1 MFSLNHSCVGRST
14 HGSGT
19 AGAHMEYVTRESA
32 CTEVLGQNMPV
43 PRPGRVRR
51 TRAWIDRQEQADRK
65 NARVIDKIMLALPR
79 ELDAER
85 RVELVRRF
93 AEELTGGQTPWLAA
107 FHDKGKDQHNPHC
120 HFVLRDRHVETGKR
134 VAALSEKGSTER
146 VRQLWERL
154 ANDALAQAGSAT
166 RIDRRSLAAQRADKL
181 DQAKRCE
188 AQDPDR
194 AARLRAEAQDLDR
207 APQGHLGPKARAVK
221 AEGRH
226 STKIARIEEAQEAR
240 RRAESAQEAQKA
252 REATRAAQE
261 AERAL
266 KAAQIAAES
275 RERARR
281 EEEGAAER
289 RRAALEAR
297 KAWEAAQGAKRAD
310 RALTAAQDALRASQG
325 ELGRAARNRDAAA
338 EILAGRREL
347 MTGRPKPT
355 GEPYALPPRAGPRLT
370 EAEIAEAE
378 HRAFCCDD
386 DGHECIPYPPP
397 IPQDYSDPDAYRRA
411 RAAWEDAERARIE
424 WAAREKHAAWT
435 EHLPELRRQ
444 LGATERAQVILAQAL
459 EAARSIFDWMRER
472 VATAR
477 GTLGA
482 DHETAQAMQADW
494 LDAIADHPR
503 THGAVRTAALD
514 RARDL
519 DRQTAPIWDE
529 GARLWQE
536 VEHRRQHRRQLDRT
550 RRYDPGPGGPSGP

>member
-32 CTEVLGQNMPV
+32 CTVVMGQNMPV

-79 ELDAER
+79 DLDAER
-85 RVELVRRF
+85 RVELIRRF
-93 AEELTGGQTPWLAA
+93 AQELTGGQTPWLAA

-120 HFVLRDRHVETGKR
+120 HFVLRDRHVDTGKR
-134 VAALSEKGSTER
+134 VVGMSEKGSTER
-146 VRQLWERL
+146 VRRLWERL
-154 ANDALAQAGSAT
+154 ANDALARAGSAT

-181 DQAKRCE
+181 DQAARCQ
-188 AQDPDR
+188 ARDPDR
-194 AARLRAEAQDLDR
+194 AATLRAEAQDLDR
-207 APQGHLGPKARAVK
+207 APQAHLGPKARAVK

-240 RRAESAQEAQKA
+240 RRAERAQEARKA
-252 REATRAAQE
+252 REAARRAQE
-261 AERAL
+261 AETAL
-266 KAAQIAAES
+266 RAAQIAAES

-310 RALTAAQDALRASQG
+310 SALTAAQDALRASQG

-355 GEPYALPPRAGPRLT
+355 GEPYALPPRAGPRPT
-370 EAEIAEAE
+370 EEEIAEAE
-378 HRAFCCDD
+378 HQAFCCDD

-397 IPQDYSDPDAYRRA
+397 IPQDHGDDDAYRSA

-424 WAAREKHAAWT
+424 RAAREKHAAWT
-435 EHLPELRRQ
+435 EHLPELRRR
-444 LGATERAQVILAQAL
+444 LGATERAQVVLAQAL

-519 DRQTAPIWDE
+519 DRQADPIWDE

-536 VEHRRQHRRQLDRT
+536 VEHRRRHRPDHA

>member
-1 MFSLNHSCVGRST
+1 M
-14 HGSGT
+14 
-19 AGAHMEYVTRESA
+19 
-32 CTEVLGQNMPV
+32 
-43 PRPGRVRR
+43 
-51 TRAWIDRQEQADRK
+51 
-65 NARVIDKIMLALPR
+65 
-79 ELDAER
+79 
-85 RVELVRRF
+85 
-93 AEELTGGQTPWLAA
+93 
-107 FHDKGKDQHNPHC
+107 
-120 HFVLRDRHVETGKR
+120 
-134 VAALSEKGSTER
+134 
-146 VRQLWERL
+146 
-154 ANDALAQAGSAT
+154 
-166 RIDRRSLAAQRADKL
+166 
-181 DQAKRCE
+181 
-188 AQDPDR
+188 
-194 AARLRAEAQDLDR
+194 
-207 APQGHLGPKARAVK
+207 
-221 AEGRH
+221 
-226 STKIARIEEAQEAR
+226 
-240 RRAESAQEAQKA
+240 
-252 REATRAAQE
+252 AQE

-266 KAAQIAAES
+266 RDAQIAAES

-355 GEPYALPPRAGPRLT
+355 GEPYTLPPRAGPRPT
-370 EAEIAEAE
+370 EEEIAEAE
-378 HRAFCCDD
+378 HHAFCCDD

-397 IPQDYSDPDAYRRA
+397 IPQDYGGDDAYRSA

-424 WAAREKHAAWT
+424 RAAREKHAAWT
-435 EHLPELRRQ
+435 ERLPELRRQ

-477 GTLGA
+477 ATLGR

-519 DRQTAPIWDE
+519 DRQAAPIWDE

-536 VEHRRQHRRQLDRT
+536 VEHRRQHQRQLDRP

>member
-1 MFSLNHSCVGRST
+1 MFSLNHASVGRST
-14 HGSGT
+14 HAAGT
-19 AGAHMEYVTRESA
+19 AGAHLRYVTRSSA
-32 CTEVLGQNMPV
+32 CTTVLGDHMPV
-43 PRPGRVRR
+43 PRPGRVE
-51 TRAWIDRQEQADRK
+51 RARLWIDAAEKADRK

-85 RVELVRRF
+85 RGELIRRF

-107 FHDKGKDQHNPHC
+107 FHDRGRDAHNPHC
-120 HFVLRDRHVETGKR
+120 HFVLRDRHVDTGRR
-134 VAALSEKGSTER
+134 VVGMSEKGSTER

-154 ANDALAQAGSAT
+154 ANDALARAGSAT

-181 DQAKRCE
+181 DQAARCD
-188 AQDPDR
+188 ARDPER

-207 APQGHLGPKARAVK
+207 APQAHLGPKARAVK

-226 STKIARIEEAQEAR
+226 STKIARIEEAREAR
-240 RRAESAQEAQKA
+240 RRAERAQEARKA
-252 REATRAAQE
+252 QEAARRAQE
-261 AERAL
+261 AETAIRE
-266 KAAQIAAES
+266 AQIAAE
-275 RERARR
+275 RQERARQ

-289 RRAALEAR
+289 RRATLEAR
-297 KAWEAAQGAKRAD
+297 KAQEAAQGAKRAD

-325 ELGRAARNRDAAA
+325 ELGRAVRNRDAAA

-355 GEPYALPPRAGPRLT
+355 GEPYTLPPRAGPRPT
-370 EAEIAEAE
+370 EEEIAEAE
-378 HRAFCCDD
+378 HHAFCCDD

-397 IPQDYSDPDAYRRA
+397 IPQDYGGDDAYRSA

-424 WAAREKHAAWT
+424 RAAREKHAAWT
-435 EHLPELRRQ
+435 ERLPELRHQ

-519 DRQTAPIWDE
+519 DRQAAPIWDE

-536 VEHRRQHRRQLDRT
+536 VEHRRQRQHQPDRP